1 MSSSFIYLYLRQN
14 QVEVFLM
21 VLIYL
26 IFRNVVEQPDSMINK
41 TREPQLEMSRSV
53 DSRCL
58 FLPFE
63 VIVGLCFTLSCI
75 L

>member
-1 MSSSFIYLYLRQN
+1 
-14 QVEVFLM
+14 M

-63 VIVGLCFTLSCI
+63 VKLSRTMFYLKLHPLGCMRE